1 MGKKTLS
8 KKLMAILLTLISIAI
23 IVIAFV
29 GIYMQQLNKL
39 KNIVPDATYSSEID
53 GAIEY
58 RLSVDNTEEEA
69 EVYVD
74 DEGNIRG
81 EVANGNSTSSEDW
94 ENNTGF
100 TIESQIIRQN
110 SDDVLNAE
118 NYEKTKEIIEKRLD
132 SMGATDYAI
141 RLDDN
146 TGYMVVE
153 LSENDDI
160 NYLYETAVCTTGK
173 IEVIDYQTGVVLID
187 DSHIVSASVY
197 PYSQDGITYTIYLN
211 IEFDEEG
218 AQILNDISTEYIAYT
233 NDNGESVTDYVSITM
248 DGSSI
253 YTTYFGE
260 EYTDSAISVPLGSN
274 ISDEDT
280 LNAYIESAQSIA
292 TIINLEE
299 LPVIYTQDNTGY
311 LIQSNIDDMAAQ
323 AAQAEA
329 EQKAAMEAAAAQQ
342 QQAVPPSTGDSQ
354 ALPATAPV
362 SSLPAGPL
370 DKSLKLMSVALV
382 LKILPEDRVEAIL
395 EKFAPQDVETIRN
408 YMKVE
413 NLEAGLDMNYT
424 LKCLESIKEFLP
436 RRKTPSQE
444 SILRQLNRI
453 FDKHPMEDI
462 EKLFKSERPFLK
474 RFISKAYEGDYY
486 PIPVKVA
493 QIVVQ
498 YVKDSV

>member
-132 SMGATDYAI
+132 SMGATDYSI

-260 EYTDSAISVPLGSN
+260 KYTDSAISVPLGSN

-311 LIQSNIDDMAAQ
+311 LIQSNIDDIALLALKVVLIVLLILITIIFTIKYKLKGFLAGIFNAAFIGLLILIL
-323 AAQAEA
+323 
-329 EQKAAMEAAAAQQ
+329 K
-342 QQAVPPSTGDSQ
+342 VLGIVISI
-354 ALPATAPV
+354 
-362 SSLPAGPL
+362 SSIISIGLL
-370 DKSLKLMSVALV
+370 IFINV
-382 LKILPEDRVEAIL
+382 LFIKKYL
-395 EKFAPQDVETIRN
+395 
-408 YMKVE
+408 E
-413 NLEAGLDMNYT
+413 NLKNETEKSYLQT
-424 LKCLESIKEFLP
+424 LKSFYSVIFPIIIVAFIYTMFSVNSSITGIGMTLFWGLLIE
-436 RRKTPSQE
+436 
-444 SILRQLNRI
+444 ILFNTI
-453 FDKHPMEDI
+453 
-462 EKLFKSERPFLK
+462 
-474 RFISKAYEGDYY
+474 ISR
-486 PIPVKVA
+486 
-493 QIVVQ
+493 
-498 YVKDSV
+498 YVLSNINKK